1 LASTSDGPDRVSP
14 GRRLGEKDV
23 DDGRRD
29 RRLHDHDR
37 GDALDSGR
45 EPDLCRHAVRAGPA
59 RAGRPPRGGKHVS
72 RRGSNGAWIAVPL
85 LAIGVAAVK
94 VVVLSRADEDASSR
108 RAIGEARILLLSLP
122 TRAEQAIRE
131 ARERFAQA
139 KVAFR
144 EARVSSERALLSQL
158 EEAKQRG
165 SLPPI

>member
-1 LASTSDGPDRVSP
+1 M
-14 GRRLGEKDV
+14 
-23 DDGRRD
+23 
-29 RRLHDHDR
+29 
-37 GDALDSGR
+37 
-45 EPDLCRHAVRAGPA
+45 
-59 RAGRPPRGGKHVS
+59 S
-72 RRGSNGAWIAVPL
+72 RRGSSGAWIAVPL
-85 LAIGVAAVK
+85 LAIGVAAVT